1 MNNDPTK
8 ITIKV
13 TDNERAYF
21 VHFDR
26 ETRELIDLFEY
37 KKIYTPLM
45 GVMSQRTKIIV
56 DLAKSRIGMPLEPTG
71 ETK

>member
-26 ETRELIDLFEY
+26 DSHELVSVFEY
-37 KKIYTPLM
+37 KQLYTPRM
-45 GVMSQRTKIIV
+45 GQMAPRIKVV
-56 DLAKSRIGMPLEPTG
+56 ADLAKSRIGMPLEATG